1 MSLHFL
7 CKSAFYHHFRWVSY
21 RLFCAKPRCF
31 SPSLQTTRTRSQSLL
46 NVSFYC
52 MPFAW
57 MKLLSATTRSCQ
69 PQSSSGK
76 TEEVDDSYLSG
87 PLVSSLLGLA
97 SIRVGNPLLMTR
109 LFSVQNHSLSNLI
122 HHEWMNHQLNNW
134 FLLIPKTNLGCDT
147 SHYFFQVDHLVG
159 WIKRN
164 QKDSIRIIFLSDFW
178 VPIALIHFFD
188 SGIKRNQMF
197 EWAVFTQL
205 KTA

>member
-1 MSLHFL
+1 MGSWARLKGPILMPLACIVAYFFL
-7 CKSAFYHHFRWVSY
+7 SEDTAFLMRVSRKLCSPWEASAASWV
-21 RLFCAKPRCF
+21 R
-31 SPSLQTTRTRSQSLL
+31 
-46 NVSFYC
+46 
-52 MPFAW
+52 
-57 MKLLSATTRSCQ
+57 
-69 PQSSSGK
+69 
-76 TEEVDDSYLSG
+76 
-87 PLVSSLLGLA
+87 
-97 SIRVGNPLLMTR
+97 TR

-134 FLLIPKTNLGCDT
+134 FLLIPKTKLGCDT

-188 SGIKRNQMF
+188 SGIKRNQIF